1 MTHSLLSSII
11 INDGTAEA
19 VMFLQFVKVDE
30 KTIPSIH
37 YYNDLWLEK
46 AVSSVVSNKYILLK

>member
-1 MTHSLLSSII
+1 MTHSLLSNII

-30 KTIPSIH
+30 KTIPSI
-37 YYNDLWLEK
+37 YYYHDLWLEK
-46 AVSSVVSNKYILLK
+46 AISTVFINTIILLK